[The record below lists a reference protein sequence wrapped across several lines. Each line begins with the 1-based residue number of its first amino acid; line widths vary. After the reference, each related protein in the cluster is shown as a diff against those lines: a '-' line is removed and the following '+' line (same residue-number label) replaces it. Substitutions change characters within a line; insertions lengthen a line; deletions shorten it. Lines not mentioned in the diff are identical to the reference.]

1 MPSGSK
7 SNTPASNTMVRDIGE
22 KVGVEKTVD
31 NPPRD
36 EGNGGLEEMFVNACV
51 NCVNCA
57 SAASNVSVAFSVD
70 DKRKSV
76 NA

>member
-36 EGNGGLEEMFVNACV
+36 EGNGGSGGDVCECVCALCELCFCCLECLGGLLGG
-51 NCVNCA
+51 
-57 SAASNVSVAFSVD
+57 
-70 DKRKSV
+70 
-76 NA
+76 